1 MKTRTGPPNVAQLCE
16 RTRQLIGSAR
26 AQSAS
31 ASLKREQVIR
41 ELRFVGR
48 RRTVADPPA
57 QVPPRLSPR

>member
-1 MKTRTGPPNVAQLCE
+1 MSTKTASPTVAQLCE

-26 AQSAS
+26 AQSAK

-48 RRTVADPPA
+48 RRTVADPTA
-57 QVPPRLSPR
+57 HVPPRIVPR

>member
-1 MKTRTGPPNVAQLCE
+1 MKTRTRAPNVAQLCE

-26 AQSAS
+26 AQSAR

-48 RRTVADPPA
+48 RRTGADHIA
-57 QVPPRLSPR
+57 QVPPRIPR